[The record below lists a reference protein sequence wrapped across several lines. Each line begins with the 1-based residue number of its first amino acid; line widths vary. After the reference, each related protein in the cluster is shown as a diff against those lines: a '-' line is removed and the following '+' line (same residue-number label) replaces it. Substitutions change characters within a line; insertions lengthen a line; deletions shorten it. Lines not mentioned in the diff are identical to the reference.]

1 MQILVYT
8 CNVNLKS
15 KNKCVYYCFTGVK
28 QSDTANIILKNAEQP
43 NVGVKISRTSMPE
56 SLFCLLTTK

>member
-15 KNKCVYYCFTGVK
+15 KNKCVYYCFTDVK
-28 QSDTANIILKNAEQP
+28 QSDTANIILKNAE
-43 NVGVKISRTSMPE
+43 
-56 SLFCLLTTK
+56 